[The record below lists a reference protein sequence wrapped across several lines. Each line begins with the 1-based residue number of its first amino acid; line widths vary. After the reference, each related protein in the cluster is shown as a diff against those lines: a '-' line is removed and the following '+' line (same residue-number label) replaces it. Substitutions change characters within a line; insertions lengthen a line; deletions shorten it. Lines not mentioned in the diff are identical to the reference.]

1 MRRAF
6 SASAK
11 AAAARGPSLLKNGGH
26 RVRNTIQAN
35 RAASTVVCH
44 KTPLPEKWLTM
55 AKKETKLE
63 DPGTDLTW
71 ITPEGIHIKPLY
83 GRADIKDMEDSIDE
97 IPGVYPFTRGPYG
110 TMYTQKPWTIRQYAG
125 FSTAEESN
133 AFYKRSIA
141 AGGQGLSVAFD
152 LATHRGYDSDN
163 ERVRGDVG
171 MAGVAIDSIEDM
183 KILFDG
189 IPLDKMSVSMTMNGA
204 VLPVLAFYIQAAVEA
219 GVPKEKLT
227 GTIQNDILKEYM
239 TRNTFIYPPTPSLRI
254 ISDIMAYCTA
264 NMPKYNT
271 ISISGYHMQ
280 EAGAPAHLELG
291 FTIADGIEYV
301 RTGVAA
307 GTPVDKLAP
316 RFSFFFGIG
325 MNFYMEV
332 AKLRAARRLWAHMM
346 KKHFDPQNQKS
357 LLLRTHCQTSGYSLQ
372 AQDPYNNVI
381 RTAIEGMAAVMG
393 GTQSLHTNSFDEAIA
408 LPTEFSARIA
418 RNTQLIL
425 QNETGIPKVID
436 PWAGSYMME
445 SLTEDLYNAA
455 LAVIEEVEA
464 LGGMA
469 KAVESGM
476 PKMRI
481 EECAARKQA
490 RLDAGIDVV
499 VGVNKFKLQTPEDVK
514 ARIIDNEAV
523 RTTQVGKLAKVRAN
537 RNEDEVAKA
546 LAALSAAGKSN
557 GNLLESAVECAR
569 VRCTLGEISETLAD
583 IFGRHKSGTT
593 VVGGAYASEFGEKDE
608 ILKTRTAVEEFA
620 KEAGRR
626 PRILVAKMG
635 QDGHDRGQ
643 KVIASGFADLGFDV
657 DIGPLFQTP
666 AEVAQQAM
674 EADVHCVGVSTLA
687 AGHRTLIPQ
696 LIGELAKIAKEKGVG
711 SPPKV
716 VVGGVIPEQ
725 DYPQLFEAGAISIFG
740 PGTQIPAAVRDVLSK
755 LEKN

>member
-1 MRRAF
+1 M
-6 SASAK
+6 
-11 AAAARGPSLLKNGGH
+11 
-26 RVRNTIQAN
+26 
-35 RAASTVVCH
+35 
-44 KTPLPEKWLTM
+44 
-55 AKKETKLE
+55 
-63 DPGTDLTW
+63 
-71 ITPEGIHIKPLY
+71 
-83 GRADIKDMEDSIDE
+83 
-97 IPGVYPFTRGPYG
+97 
-110 TMYTQKPWTIRQYAG
+110 
-125 FSTAEESN
+125 
-133 AFYKRSIA
+133 
-141 AGGQGLSVAFD
+141 
-152 LATHRGYDSDN
+152 
-163 ERVRGDVG
+163 
-171 MAGVAIDSIEDM
+171 
-183 KILFDG
+183 
-189 IPLDKMSVSMTMNGA
+189 
-204 VLPVLAFYIQAAVEA
+204 AFYIVAAKES
-219 GVPKEKLT
+219 GVPLEKLT

-254 ISDIMAYCTA
+254 ISDIMAFCSKNT
-264 NMPKYNT
+264 PKFNT

-301 RTGVAA
+301 RCGTAA
-307 GTPVDKLAP
+307 GTPVDALAP

-332 AKLRAARRLWAHMM
+332 AKLRAARRLWATLM
-346 KKHFDPQNQKS
+346 KEKFNPQKEKS

-372 AQDPYNNVI
+372 AQDPYNNII
-381 RTAIEGMAAVMG
+381 RTTVEGMAAVMG

-408 LPTEFSARIA
+408 LPTDFSARIA

-445 SLTEDLYNAA
+445 TLTQDLYDQA
-455 LAVIEEVEA
+455 LDIINEVEA
-464 LGGMA
+464 MGGMA

-476 PKMRI
+476 PKLRI

-499 VGVNKFKLQTPEDVK
+499 VGVNKFKLETPDDVK

-523 RTTQVGKLAKVRAN
+523 RNTQLAKIAKVKSTR
-537 RNEDEVAKA
+537 DEGAVAKA
-546 LAALSAAGKSN
+546 LSSLKEAAQSN
-557 GNLLESAVECAR
+557 KNLLEECVACAE
-569 VRCTLGEISETLAD
+569 VRCTLGEMSEVMAE
-583 IFGRHKSGTT
+583 IFGRHKSSTS

-608 ILKTRTAVEEFA
+608 ILKTRAAVEEFA

-657 DIGPLFQTP
+657 DVGPLFQTP
-666 AEVAQQAM
+666 AEVATQAL
-674 EADVHCVGVSTLA
+674 EADVHVVGVSTLA

-696 LIGELAKIAKEKGVG
+696 LVEELKRIAKEKGTGVA
-711 SPPKV
+711 PKV

-725 DYPQLFEAGAISIFG
+725 DYPQLKEAGAIAIFG
-740 PGTQIPAAVRDVLSK
+740 PGTQIPVAVRDVLSK
-755 LEKN
+755 LDRN